1 MYALIEIAG
10 KQYKV
15 EDGVSIKVPKL
26 EGKIGAKYPI
36 DKVLYI
42 EENGKKIV
50 GMPFVD
56 GKKLEG
62 EIVSHERGRKI
73 VVFKFKRR
81 KGYQTKNT
89 HREEYTIL
97 KFKDVKTATKKVAT
111 KKVATKKA
119 ATKKTATKKTAET
132 NK

>member
-50 GMPFVD
+50 GMPCVD
-56 GKKLEG
+56 SMRN
-62 EIVSHERGRKI
+62 I
-73 VVFKFKRR
+73 
-81 KGYQTKNT
+81 GYAIDCF
-89 HREEYTIL
+89 H
-97 KFKDVKTATKKVAT
+97 A
-111 KKVATKKA
+111 
-119 ATKKTATKKTAET
+119 
-132 NK
+132 